1 MTRATNEDST
11 IINRGSL
18 SSVWKTESGYTTLGI
33 LANIAIVLAVTV
45 SVYLSGGSSTIGS
58 KVLSGTCAASFIVAG
73 LYLLTIYRS
82 YYSSKPIV
90 RSCKIASFLNGF
102 LGAGLFGLLWNRLL
116 TKSKGGDSAGVLG
129 AIALLLWAAFIVF
142 NIYTITN
149 YQPKPITSQTDSRL
163 SNSDGSYQRMDLVY
177 DGYTYTDDDT
187 GATFD
192 VPSGWVKDEQ
202 SGGVVFTSIDDT
214 AETLFL
220 DPYDIWS
227 SLDNKDSISRD
238 AINQEIY
245 TEDFFAGLSSDYLTD
260 CKDEIVSSE
269 TIGSYDYFVVTGSG
283 YTKGG
288 TKVQMKYCAHIENG
302 YAYQWVFFK
311 YADSKSQDRA
321 SDYISMIES
330 AKY

>member
-1 MTRATNEDST
+1 MTRTTSEDAA

-18 SSVWKTESGYTTLGI
+18 SSVWKTESGYATLGI
-33 LANIAIVLAVTV
+33 FANIAIVLAVTV

-58 KVLSGTCAASFIVAG
+58 KVFSGTCAASFIVAG

-116 TKSKGGDSAGVLG
+116 TKSKSGDSAGVLG
-129 AIALLLWAAFIVF
+129 AIALLLWAAYIVF

-149 YQPKPITSQTDSRL
+149 YQPKPITSPTDSRL
-163 SNSDGSYQRMDLVY
+163 YSDGGYQRMDIVY
-177 DGYTYTDDDT
+177 AGYTYTDDDT

-202 SGGVVFTSIDDT
+202 SGGVVFTSTDDT
-214 AETLFL
+214 AEALFL
-220 DPYDIWS
+220 KPHDIWS

-238 AINQEIY
+238 AINQEAFV
-245 TEDFFAGLSSDYLTD
+245 EDDFIGFSSNFIAD
-260 CKDEIVSSE
+260 CKDEKVSSE

-283 YTKGG
+283 YTKDG
-288 TKVQMKYCAHIENG
+288 TKVQMKSCTHIENG

-311 YADSKSQDRA
+311 YADSSSQDRS
-321 SDYISMIES
+321 SDYIAMIES

>member
-1 MTRATNEDST
+1 MTRTTSEDAT

-18 SSVWKTESGYTTLGI
+18 SSVWKTESGYATLGI
-33 LANIAIVLAVTV
+33 FANIAIVLAVTL

-116 TKSKGGDSAGVLG
+116 TKSKSGDSAGVLG
-129 AIALLLWAAFIVF
+129 AIALLLWAAYIVF

-163 SNSDGSYQRMDLVY
+163 YSDGSYQRMDIIY
-177 DGYTYTDDDT
+177 DGYAYTDDTT

-192 VPSGWVKDEQ
+192 VPSGWVEDER

-214 AETLFL
+214 AKVWFL
-220 DPYDIWS
+220 EPYDIWNN
-227 SLDNKDSISRD
+227 LDNKDSISRD

-245 TEDFFAGLSSDYLTD
+245 AEDNFAGLSSEYLAD
-260 CKDEIVSSE
+260 CKDEKVSSE

-288 TKVQMKYCAHIENG
+288 TKAQMKYCTHIENG

-321 SDYISMIES
+321 SDYIAMVES

>member
-1 MTRATNEDST
+1 MTRTTSEDAT

-18 SSVWKTESGYTTLGI
+18 SSVWKTESGYATLGI
-33 LANIAIVLAVTV
+33 FANIAIVLAVTL

-116 TKSKGGDSAGVLG
+116 TKSKSGDSAGVLG
-129 AIALLLWAAFIVF
+129 AIALLLWAAYIVF

-163 SNSDGSYQRMDLVY
+163 YSDGSYQRMDIIY
-177 DGYTYTDDDT
+177 DGYAYTDDAT

-192 VPSGWVKDEQ
+192 VPSGWVEDER
-202 SGGVVFTSIDDT
+202 SGGVVFTSIDNT
-214 AETLFL
+214 AKVWFL
-220 DPYDIWS
+220 EPYDIWNN
-227 SLDNKDSISRD
+227 LDNKDSISRD

-245 TEDFFAGLSSDYLTD
+245 AEDNFAGLSSEYLAD
-260 CKDEIVSSE
+260 CKDEKVSSE

-288 TKVQMKYCAHIENG
+288 TKAQMKYYTHIENG

-321 SDYISMIES
+321 SDYIAMIES

>member
-1 MTRATNEDST
+1 MTRTTGEDAT

-116 TKSKGGDSAGVLG
+116 TKSKSGESAGMLG
-129 AIALLLWAAFIVF
+129 AIVLLLWAAFIVF

-163 SNSDGSYQRMDLVY
+163 YSDGSYQRMDMVY
-177 DGYTYTDDDT
+177 EGYAYTDDTT

-202 SGGVVFTSIDDT
+202 SGGVAFTSIDDT
-214 AETLFL
+214 AEAWFL
-220 DPYDIWS
+220 DPHDLWS
-227 SLDNKDSISRD
+227 SLDNKSSISRD
-238 AINQEIY
+238 AITQEIFE
-245 TEDFFAGLSSDYLTD
+245 EDMFVGFSSDYITD
-260 CKDEIVSSE
+260 CKDEKVSSE

-288 TKVQMKYCAHIENG
+288 TKVQMKYCTHIENG

-321 SDYISMIES
+321 SDFISMIES

>member
-1 MTRATNEDST
+1 MTRTTSEDAT

-18 SSVWKTESGYTTLGI
+18 SSVWKTESGYAMLGI
-33 LANIAIVLAVTV
+33 FANIAIVLAVTL
-45 SVYLSGGSSTIGS
+45 SVYLSGGSPTIGS

-102 LGAGLFGLLWNRLL
+102 LGAGLFGLIWNRLL
-116 TKSKGGDSAGVLG
+116 TKSKSGDNAGILG
-129 AIALLLWAAFIVF
+129 AIALLLWAACIVF

-149 YQPKPITSQTDSRL
+149 YQPKPITSQFDSRL
-163 SNSDGSYQRMDLVY
+163 YSDGGYQRLDIVY
-177 DGYTYTDDDT
+177 GGYAYTDDTT

-192 VPSGWVKDEQ
+192 VPGGWVKDEQ
-202 SGGVVFTSIDDT
+202 SGGVVFTSTDDT
-214 AETLFL
+214 AQALFL
-220 DPYDIWS
+220 NPNDIWS
-227 SLDNKDSISRD
+227 RLDSKDSISRD
-238 AINQEIY
+238 AINQEAY
-245 TEDFFAGLSSDYLTD
+245 VEDDFVGFSSYFLAD
-260 CKDEIVSSE
+260 CKDEKISSE

-288 TKVQMKYCAHIENG
+288 TKAQMKYCTHIENG

>member
-1 MTRATNEDST
+1 MTRTTSENAA

-116 TKSKGGDSAGVLG
+116 TKSKCGDSAGVLG

-149 YQPKPITSQTDSRL
+149 YQSKPITSQTDSRL

-177 DGYTYTDDDT
+177 G
-187 GATFD
+187 
-192 VPSGWVKDEQ
+192 GWVKDEQ

-238 AINQEIY
+238 VINQEVY
-245 TEDFFAGLSSDYLTD
+245 AEDDFAGISSHYITD
-260 CKDEIVSSE
+260 CKDEKVSSE

-288 TKVQMKYCAHIENG
+288 TKVQMKYCTHIENG

-321 SDYISMIES
+321 SDFISMIES

>member
-1 MTRATNEDST
+1 MTRTTSEDAA

-33 LANIAIVLAVTV
+33 LADLAIVLAATV

-82 YYSSKPIV
+82 YYSSKPII

-116 TKSKGGDSAGVLG
+116 TKSKSGDSAGVLG

-192 VPSGWVKDEQ
+192 VPSGWVEDER

-214 AETLFL
+214 AEVWFL
-220 DPYDIWS
+220 EPYDIWNN
-227 SLDNKDSISRD
+227 LDNKDSISRD
-238 AINQEIY
+238 AINQETMQKIISLAY
-245 TEDFFAGLSSDYLTD
+245 PQSILPTARMKKLQR
-260 CKDEIVSSE
+260 
-269 TIGSYDYFVVTGSG
+269 TIGSYDYFIAIGSG

-288 TKVQMKYCAHIENG
+288 TKVQMKFCAHIENG

-311 YADSKSQDRA
+311 C
-321 SDYISMIES
+321 
-330 AKY
+330 